1 MPFQSEKQ
9 RRFLHAN
16 HPEIAKRW
24 ERDYANGGISNH
36 FRKRFFKGAQAD
48 TQGPAGGQAMSPG
61 TSTTGGTRHGGGGGN
76 SVTGGG
82 EPPIILNPPKGP
94 TAAELAAREEARLQ
108 ALEDARRQ
116 QVYDD
121 VMSRR
126 KKNIEYYDEN
136 LKTEFDIT
144 PIAKGVD
151 TAADLY
157 RTYEAIKGLKD
168 LNPYGWLAG
177 QVLKKVTGYRDG
189 GILDINASEEIISDD
204 GNDIELTDYNAAF
217 DEPTGVKTL
226 FQAKDGGRIGY
237 AQGWSPGVAAEERAA
252 EKSSGGGDG
261 GYQDR
266 IIEVQERTRKQDLKD
281 LVETGPGS
289 PIEKYDTQAQH
300 LADLPGKLEDN
311 SYKSRVNVD
320 YKNDNYERALAN
332 QKAKLKSMGLGKLM
346 PLFLMIAFGV
356 PPMDA
361 LKAFPKTISIT
372 QDDLRS
378 LITHG
383 LPVMKAKKEL
393 IEALEIH
400 KGGLL
405 KDVDITN
412 PNEMVNLEETTDFI
426 ETRDQ
431 LTKLTTTPEDDDTKG
446 DGPQVPQVPQVVSIG
461 GESEQYAQPGFDYWG
476 FIKDKQAQKKAYDV
490 KMAQENLMLQ
500 QPGLAYG
507 QQFFNKGGLANLF
520 RVKNQ

>member
-24 ERDYANGGISNH
+24 ERDYANGGI
-36 FRKRFFKGAQAD
+36 
-48 TQGPAGGQAMSPG
+48 
-61 TSTTGGTRHGGGGGN
+61 
-76 SVTGGG
+76 
-82 EPPIILNPPKGP
+82 
-94 TAAELAAREEARLQ
+94 
-108 ALEDARRQ
+108 
-116 QVYDD
+116 
-121 VMSRR
+121 
-126 KKNIEYYDEN
+126 
-136 LKTEFDIT
+136 
-144 PIAKGVD
+144 
-151 TAADLY
+151 
-157 RTYEAIKGLKD
+157 
-168 LNPYGWLAG
+168 
-177 QVLKKVTGYRDG
+177 
-189 GILDINASEEIISDD
+189 LDINESEEIISDD

-217 DEPTGVKTL
+217 DEPTGVKSL
-226 FQAKDGGRIGY
+226 FQAKDGGRIGFFTGMREAEQK
-237 AQGWSPGVAAEERAA
+237 AQQDT
-252 EKSSGGGDG
+252 GGGSTNRERG
-261 GYQDR
+261 IQQAYEVTAPAVAKEKQRQDELR
-266 IIEVQERTRKQDLKD
+266 NLI
-281 LVETGPGS
+281 ETGPGS

-300 LADLPGKLEDN
+300 LADLPGKLDDN
-311 SYKSRVNVD
+311 PYKSRVNVN
-320 YKNDNYERALAN
+320 YKNDNYQQTLAN
-332 QKAKLKSMGLGKLM
+332 QKAKLKSMGLTKLM

-412 PNEMVNLEETTDFI
+412 PNEMVNLEETTDF
-426 ETRDQ
+426 TDTMNQ
-431 LTKLTTTPEDDDTKG
+431 LTELTATPEDDDTGG
-446 DGPQVPQVPQVVSIG
+446 DGPELPEVPQVVSIG
-461 GESEQYAQPGFDYWG
+461 GESEQYTQPEFDYWG
-476 FIKDKQAQKKAYDV
+476 FIKERQAQKKAYDE
-490 KMAQENLMLQ
+490 KMAQENLMIQ

-507 QQFFNKGGLANLF
+507 QQFFNRGGLANLF